1 MFLMINNHQAH
12 QKLIQINYLLKYSP
26 IYYEFS
32 YYYSK
37 KLFQGVEKLDQ
48 LLFLKHFQAFTESI
62 ELIKQKKVLSKDLC
76 LFR

>member
-1 MFLMINNHQAH
+1 MFLMINDHLTH

-26 IYYEFS
+26 TYYEFS

-37 KLFQGVEKLDQ
+37 KLFQGVGKLDQ
-48 LLFLKHFQAFTESI
+48 LLFLKHFQAFKGSI
-62 ELIKQKKVLSKDLC
+62 ELIKQKKVPDKDWC